1 MKKLTIETNP
11 FKGIRIP
18 YWPVREWCGY
28 EPKTTFWDD
37 FWIAIHF
44 GKDAVQDTYDRA
56 FNEWK
61 SSIEYITE
69 LVMVLNHIG
78 DVLYERDRGL
88 SLFFYELYEKCN
100 DWCWEN
106 LKGTDRD
113 YFFRVTD

>member
-1 MKKLTIETNP
+1 MKKTHIENNP

-18 YWPVREWCGY
+18 YWPVREMCGY
-28 EPKTTFWDD
+28 EPKTTFWND
-37 FWIAIHF
+37 FWIAIYF
-44 GKDAVQDTYDRA
+44 GKEAVQDTYDRA

-61 SSIEYITE
+61 SSIEYVTE
-69 LVMVLNHIG
+69 MVMVLNHIG
-78 DVLYERDRGL
+78 DMLYSQDRAM

-106 LKGTDRD
+106 LKGDDRD